1 MNSDPLNNN
10 KGTRTHP
17 SLETSTSSFSEK
29 ERKFVL
35 SNSYWFLFSFF
46 LSFTIDRRK
55 NVHRLFFFFF
65 IDRRLFSD
73 DRSVVVPLPR
83 EIHLCFLPLS
93 RVENRRCVAYR
104 DVSPRDT
111 TDRLFSRGNNRS
123 IWTRLSKNFEGWKLI
138 IIMLSIVFFF
148 HALGPQHWKYVK
160 VWINTGIFSLETEFI
175 ASRTSG
181 FASVFILDYRMI
193 VKRKRSIAQLKH
205 GGRKNL
211 GQLVARARKKKN
223 KKKKRTLVN
232 ELPLLLLPPYYRRWL
247 SFLITQCIYL
257 TR

>member
-17 SLETSTSSFSEK
+17 SLERSTSSFSEK

-55 NVHRLFFFFF
+55 NVHRLFFFLF

-93 RVENRRCVAYR
+93 RVENRWCVAYR

-148 HALGPQHWKYVK
+148 FTHSAPSTG
-160 VWINTGIFSLETEFI
+160 NT
-175 ASRTSG
+175 SRYESTPVYSPW
-181 FASVFILDYRMI
+181 
-193 VKRKRSIAQLKH
+193 KRSSSRA
-205 GGRKNL
+205 GR
-211 GQLVARARKKKN
+211 V
-223 KKKKRTLVN
+223 VS
-232 ELPLLLLPPYYRRWL
+232 LLFL
-247 SFLITQCIYL
+247 SWIIGWSLNANV
-257 TR
+257 R

>member
-17 SLETSTSSFSEK
+17 SLERSTSSFSEK

-55 NVHRLFFFFF
+55 NVHRLFFFLF

-93 RVENRRCVAYR
+93 RVENRWCVAYR

-138 IIMLSIVFFF
+138 IIMFSIVFFF
-148 HALGPQHWKYVK
+148 
-160 VWINTGIFSLETEFI
+160 
-175 ASRTSG
+175 SRTRPPALEIRQG
-181 FASVFILDYRMI
+181 MNQHRYIL
-193 VKRKRSIAQLKH
+193 
-205 GGRKNL
+205 L
-211 GQLVARARKKKN
+211 GNGVHREPDEWFRFCFYLG
-223 KKKKRTLVN
+223 
-232 ELPLLLLPPYYRRWL
+232 L
-247 SFLITQCIYL
+247 SDD
-257 TR
+257 R